1 VWLRRGLIFLILL
14 SLQDEDG
21 VEHNLLMDAIIVEN
35 EKFAKL
41 LIEKGADVTYTV

>member
-1 VWLRRGLIFLILL
+1 
-14 SLQDEDG
+14 

-41 LIEKGADVTYTV
+41 LIGHGADLSFKDKNGVTTLIQV